1 MKYTFYFKKTIFFLF
16 LLSEIGICSS
26 AFAMFRDFFTD
37 DEIMQAVVQR
47 HIVRGEPAA
56 EPDSLREDIGAFQAA
71 LATQDPRVFQPVVE
85 AILSLSMHKTI
96 TEYINCLEG
105 SHQGVGSVTDS
116 LRFVMTGQEQEDDIK
131 NKRAGRIFEML
142 DYYTQHSPLID
153 VKILNLLEYFVDKVY
168 MIHTQRYTLQD
179 LHLTLWWCMRLLD
192 PPTSWVLSERYMM
205 DQSTKE
211 SVVSCSGRIAS
222 TLLEKFRKCEMEA
235 SFIEDPY
242 FERALTSAVEFKRK
256 HEQAYYAIL
265 QVKEAS
271 NLNAEMICR
280 FNSATITEHYFSG
293 NRERHSD
300 FMERLLPFYVRDN
313 YVDYRLFNE
322 VVRLPVVACKFE
334 RSEEEGLA
342 YVLSVVNEQG
352 VSFPITSEGV
362 TEIRPPVDS
371 AFAGVAYSLYKR
383 KYIEELRALQRV
395 PEGDRDYKTLHDL
408 ENSMELYKMLE
419 IQGMVE
425 FSLYSKSSIKLL
437 DGRIQNRLREN
448 ACKEARARA
457 RAKQRQE
464 NHVGATKKPVGK
476 NAPVVQAFPRAT
488 LEGYNVAGEYR
499 GNKDGGSTSGIAAS
513 SAAASAASSSS
524 LQSSEV
530 KAVSIASTSGPRE
543 SLSTPLIILGSNH
556 YDTFEAIMNGNTVTR
571 SKFEGLLSKLQD
583 LPKNHSAS
591 VSSRQA
597 QDRSSGDHFFYSV
610 RPIGESLR
618 LDANAANQ
626 LRQTL
631 NLSTDIEESENEINQ
646 LLEQLGLHSHR
657 QGILLSG
664 IGPQDSIPL
673 YQIRQIGEHLE
684 SAGYTMQTVGKKR

>member
-1 MKYTFYFKKTIFFLF
+1 MKISYLKRIMLCLC

-37 DEIMQAVVQR
+37 DEIMEAVVQSR
-47 HIVRGEPAA
+47 RDLSQSTI
-56 EPDSLREDIGAFQAA
+56 DSGLFDERFEAQAA
-71 LATQDPRVFQPVVE
+71 RIALASQDPRAFQPYVE
-85 AILSLSMHKTI
+85 LTIKAAISKTI
-96 TEYINCLEG
+96 MG
-105 SHQGVGSVTDS
+105 FVDSPSVTPGSFHLVRTDS
-116 LRFVMTGQEQEDDIK
+116 QENDIK
-131 NKRAGRIFEML
+131 STNARRVFEML

-476 NAPVVQAFPRAT
+476 NAPVVQAFPKAT
-488 LEGYNVAGEYR
+488 HDQGYNVAGEYR

-513 SAAASAASSSS
+513 SAAASSST
-524 LQSSEV
+524 QSTEV
-530 KAVSIASTSGPRE
+530 KAISKASTSAPRE
-543 SLSTPLIILGSNH
+543 PLSSPLIILGSHH
-556 YDTFEAIMNGNTVTR
+556 YDTFEAIINGQSVTR
-571 SKFEGLLSKLQD
+571 SAFAGLLLKLQGP
-583 LPKNHSAS
+583 PKNHSAS
-591 VSSRQA
+591 VSSRQV

-631 NLSTDIEESENEINQ
+631 NLSTGIEESENEINQ

-664 IGPQDSIPL
+664 IGPQDNISA
-673 YQIRQIGEHLE
+673 YQIRQIKEHLE
-684 SAGYTMQTVGKKR
+684 LAGYTMQTVGKKR